1 MIKLK
6 IKKPGHTIAIPG
18 LKPCRSPVDIDISK
32 LDIRVIEMY
41 LNTAGINDY
50 EIIAE
55 SNKGVV
61 EVYTQ
66 KDFKLK
72 QKKKETDLGY
82 KSEINK
88 RFDRLEKVIFGL
100 LSKKEV
106 SKTPLEKEQ
115 ITNQLKK
122 LETLTKKILDT
133 QSVRRVEPQDGMEP
147 VIEEFDSFIPDI
159 DISDMTLISSDVK
172 VVEKDNE
179 ELEDAAEMLSKL
191 GGGKKNG

>member
-6 IKKPGHTIAIPG
+6 IRKPGHTISIPG

-41 LNTAGINDY
+41 LNTAGIKDY
-50 EIIAE
+50 EIVAE

-61 EVYTQ
+61 EVYTE

-72 QKKKETDLGY
+72 QKKKKSDLEY
-82 KSEINK
+82 KSEMNK
-88 RFDRLEKVIFGL
+88 RFDRLESVILNL

-115 ITNQLKK
+115 INNQLEK
-122 LETLTKKILDT
+122 LETITKQILET
-133 QSVRRVEPQDGMEP
+133 QSVKRVEHQDGMEP
-147 VIEEFDSFIPDI
+147 VIEEIDSFIPDI
-159 DISDMTLISSDVK
+159 DISNMTLISSDVK
-172 VVEKDNE
+172 VIEKDNE

-191 GGGKKNG
+191 GGGKQND

>member
-50 EIIAE
+50 EIVAE

-61 EVYTQ
+61 EVYTE

-72 QKKKETDLGY
+72 QKKKKPDLEY
-82 KSEINK
+82 KSELNK
-88 RFDRLEKVIFGL
+88 RFDRLESVILNL

-115 ITNQLKK
+115 INNQLEK
-122 LETLTKKILDT
+122 LEIITKKILET
-133 QSVRRVEPQDGMEP
+133 QSVKRVEHQDGMEP

-159 DISDMTLISSDVK
+159 DISDMTLMSSDVK

-179 ELEDAAEMLSKL
+179 EIEDAAEMLSKL
-191 GGGKKNG
+191 GGGKKND

>member
-41 LNTAGINDY
+41 LNTAGIKDY
-50 EIIAE
+50 EIVAE

-61 EVYTQ
+61 EVYTE

-72 QKKKETDLGY
+72 QEKKKPDLEY
-82 KSEINK
+82 KSDINK
-88 RFDRLEKVIFGL
+88 RFDRLESVIINL

-115 ITNQLKK
+115 INNQLEK
-122 LETLTKKILDT
+122 LEILTKKILET
-133 QSVRRVEPQDGMEP
+133 QSAGIEHQPGMEP
-147 VIEEFDSFIPDI
+147 VIEEFDSFIPNI
-159 DISDMTLISSDVK
+159 DISEMTLISSDVK
-172 VVEKDNE
+172 VVEKDG
-179 ELEDAAEMLSKL
+179 ELDDVAEMLSKL
-191 GGGKKNG
+191 GGGKKND

>member
-41 LNTAGINDY
+41 LNTAGIKDY
-50 EIIAE
+50 EIVAE
-55 SNKGVV
+55 SKKGVV
-61 EVYTQ
+61 EVYTE

-72 QKKKETDLGY
+72 QEKKKPDLAY
-82 KSEINK
+82 KSEIDK
-88 RFDRLEKVIFGL
+88 RFDRLEMVILNL

-106 SKTPLEKEQ
+106 SKIPLEKEQ
-115 ITNQLKK
+115 ITNQLEK
-122 LETLTKKILDT
+122 LETITKKILET
-133 QSVRRVEPQDGMEP
+133 QSVKKVEHQPNMEP

-172 VVEKDNE
+172 IVEKDNE
-179 ELEDAAEMLSKL
+179 ELEDTAEMLSKL
-191 GGGKKNG
+191 GGGKKND

>member
-1 MIKLK
+1 MIILK
-6 IKKPGHTIAIPG
+6 IRKPGHTIAIPG

-41 LNTAGINDY
+41 LNTAGIKDY
-50 EIIAE
+50 EIIAK
-55 SNKGVV
+55 SKKGVV
-61 EVYTQ
+61 EVYTE
-66 KDFKLK
+66 KDFKSK
-72 QKKKETDLGY
+72 QEKKKPDLTY
-82 KSEINK
+82 KSEIDK
-88 RFDRLEKVIFGL
+88 RFDRLEMVILNL

-115 ITNQLKK
+115 ITNQLEK
-122 LETLTKKILDT
+122 LETITKKILET
-133 QSVRRVEPQDGMEP
+133 QSARVIEPGMEP

-172 VVEKDNE
+172 VVKKDNK

-191 GGGKKNG
+191 GGGKKND